1 MCQRQLLAAVGFM
14 ELGMFQESVE
24 ELESLPP
31 EVRESTTVLAVWLEV
46 YQSWHKW
53 AEALAVASRLFEA
66 EPENPDWR
74 VAVAYATRRTRGL
87 LFAREILLEA
97 MAKFPNCAIIHFNLG
112 CYAAQLGFL
121 EEARERVREAIR
133 LDSHCARL
141 AETDPDLSPL
151 RDESAGS
158 GLNN

>member
-1 MCQRQLLAAVGFM
+1 MVQRQLLAAIGFM

-31 EVRESTTVLAVWLEV
+31 EVRESPMVLAVWLDL
-46 YQSWHKW
+46 YQSWQKW
-53 AEALAVASRLFEA
+53 TEALAVASRLFEA

-74 VAVAYATRRTRGL
+74 VALAYSTRRTRGL

-97 MAKFPNCAIIHFNLG
+97 VGKFPNCAIIHFNLG

-121 EEARERVREAIR
+121 EEARGRIHEAIR
-133 LDSHCARL
+133 LDKHCEQL

-151 RDESAGS
+151 RDQSA